1 MCLSYDLKP
10 KQFDKFKSEAQKR
23 GYIRAYK
30 VCRYGHTGAF
40 TSRKFK
46 PGMQEAGQ
54 LMKRD
59 GGWYAYLA
67 KTGAMRSVRTWHYTK
82 MEIKVCYAKA
92 SWIKR
97 LGNNEGYVGIFTH
110 LVFPDWDKG
119 DMTIREFRAMCK
131 EKP

>member
-46 PGMQEAGQ
+46 PGRQKAGQ
-54 LMKRD
+54 LKRHD
-59 GGWYAYLA
+59 GGFYAYL
-67 KTGAMRSVRTWHYTK
+67 TK
-82 MEIKVCYAKA
+82 SAARRAASGWLLLVGIKVCYAKA

-110 LVFPDWDKG
+110 LCFPDWDKG